1 MVNNEEEKASN
12 EKSISSLKE
21 LVDNLTQNK
30 LSDANTI
37 ETLNQKLLENERSFE
52 TKLTRL
58 SETEI
63 ENVALG
69 RQIKR
74 LSDENESLLVQL
86 QKLDDKFNSNEK
98 LETVRKEENRRL
110 KDILDKNSSRIR
122 SLIQENSDL
131 KETLEPETNQPK
143 DHLKIKYEKCIAK
156 LKLYREKIF
165 VISDKLIHLKT
176 EREVLLKTSKEYS
189 QCISQWQTDIAN
201 ASLKMI
207 ERMNE
212 SNKQFKVLN
221 EENVELKNKLDALNS
236 KKVEDTTII
245 ETMKQEIQTLKESLA
260 KAEKHLTDEKDAY
273 RKLKQAPKKTSVL
286 DLEIEAY
293 EKTLDDL
300 NKKLESKKSQDKE
313 FENTIKVQIETI
325 DSLKSQVFLAHKFVS
340 SFL

>member
-1 MVNNEEEKASN
+1 MNNEEEKASIG
-12 EKSISSLKE
+12 KSISSLNE
-21 LVDNLTQNK
+21 LVESLTQNK
-30 LSDANTI
+30 LSDAIKI
-37 ETLNQKLLENERSFE
+37 ESLNQKLLENERSYE
-52 TKLTRL
+52 KKMTRL

-63 ENVALG
+63 ENVAFG

-74 LSDENESLLVQL
+74 LSDENESLLEQL
-86 QKLDDKFNSNEK
+86 QQLDDKLNSKEK
-98 LETVRKEENRRL
+98 LETLRTEENRRL
-110 KDILDKNSSRIR
+110 KDILEKNSSKIR

-131 KETLEPETNQPK
+131 KETLEPDTNQPK
-143 DHLKIKYEKCIAK
+143 DQLKIKYEKCIAK

-165 VISDKLIHLKT
+165 TISDKLIQLKT

-207 ERMNE
+207 ERIND

-221 EENVELKNKLDALNS
+221 EENTELKSKIDALKS
-236 KKVEDTTII
+236 KVEDTTII
-245 ETMKQEIQTLKESLA
+245 ENMKQEIQTLKESLT

-300 NKKLESKKSQDKE
+300 NKKLENKKCQDKE
-313 FENTIKVQIETI
+313 FENTIKVQNETI
-325 DSLKSQVFLAHKFVS
+325 DSLKSQVDLRNKLFSIIL
-340 SFL
+340 